1 MPGYDTRPIN
11 PDDLELI
18 CHHREAMFRD
28 MGRAES
34 ALLPMTVTF
43 REWLRPRLRVGMT
56 CWAVSDLNTAEL
68 QQFADLFKAQ
78 KAASTR
84 S

>member
-1 MPGYDTRPIN
+1 
-11 PDDLELI
+11 
-18 CHHREAMFRD
+18 
-28 MGRAES
+28 
-34 ALLPMTVTF
+34 
-43 REWLRPRLRVGMT
+43 MT